1 MVSASIKMNTCIPAV
16 QLGYVV
22 VEGLLMTGG
31 TKPVRSSMG
40 LYSDELQEDQLMPRV
55 WFTCLVKE

>member
-1 MVSASIKMNTCIPAV
+1 MVSVLIWMDTCIPAV

-22 VEGLLMTGG
+22 VEGLLVTGG
-31 TKPVRSSMG
+31 TKPVRSSTG
-40 LYSDELQEDQLMPRV
+40 LYFDACQEDQLMPRV